1 MRFDRWR
8 APLMFMAGLES
19 LLAGAA
25 ALFFLSQAGDV
36 PNMRMIAHGMAALF
50 AMFLVLG
57 ALPAFLLAWHGR
69 FLIASAG
76 LTFGAPAILLLAWR
90 LA

>member
-1 MRFDRWR
+1 
-8 APLMFMAGLES
+8 MFMAGLEA
-19 LLAGAA
+19 LLAAA
-25 ALFFLSQAGDV
+25 MAVFFVSQAGDV
-36 PNMRMIAHGMAALF
+36 HNMQVIAYGMAAMFGLF
-50 AMFLVLG
+50 LALG

-69 FLIASAG
+69 FLLASAA